1 MIAAPLRSALLLS
14 DNSSNDFDLSM
25 AVSFS
30 ILFLSPPFF
39 PLGSSPPQ
47 L

>member
-1 MIAAPLRSALLLS
+1 MKEAAPRSALLLS

-30 ILFLSPPFF
+30 VLFLSLPFF
-39 PLGSSPPQ
+39 HLRSPPPQ